1 MLSLCVGCPVA
12 PFYHRYICI
21 GEPLQRWILRNE
33 TNENDKKLDLVLKLS
48 SKLCVEIKRQ
58 HLEMLCERIDRDW
71 RKAKTVARETDRVRQ
86 FGRKEVVLNTSC
98 GGMQIQFVK
107 QEN

>member
-1 MLSLCVGCPVA
+1 
-12 PFYHRYICI
+12 
-21 GEPLQRWILRNE
+21 
-33 TNENDKKLDLVLKLS
+33 
-48 SKLCVEIKRQ
+48 
-58 HLEMLCERIDRDW
+58 MLCERIDRDR

-107 QEN
+107 EENN